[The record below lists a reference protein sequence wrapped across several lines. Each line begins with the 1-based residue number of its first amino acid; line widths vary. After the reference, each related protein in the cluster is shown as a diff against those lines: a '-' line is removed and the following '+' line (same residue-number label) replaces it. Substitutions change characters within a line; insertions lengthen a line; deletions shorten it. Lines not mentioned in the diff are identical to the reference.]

1 MAPWVLERD
10 RGVSLTEP
18 DPPTEPLSASEPKD
32 EVESSGPELDG
43 ALEALFAEAL
53 ELQDQRK
60 KADDRES
67 LDALIAEQYGG
78 DEEQHDIFDDED
90 PDLALPDLPE
100 DDLVDTVGIDPEV
113 VERLEA
119 ELTMLKQQKR
129 TLHEQMAQRSA
140 RFESNEARIVQ
151 LEQQLVASSRQ
162 AKAVARDFENYR
174 ARQERDRAT
183 QKLAAT
189 EKLLKSFLGVY
200 DNLSRALEHAEDRD
214 SPLGQGV
221 EMTLGQFLATLRSG
235 GAEQVVC
242 ERGTPFDPAFHEAM
256 AQVHDDEVPAGG
268 VVDVMQTGFQLG
280 ERLLRAAMVSVS
292 QGPAPTAA
300 SSAASGQQAEEVAEE
315 KKTEAAEEEQAEA
328 TSELAPKKKKKKKKK
343 KRDSGKKSTASA
355 DQKDSDS

>member
-1 MAPWVLERD
+1 M
-10 RGVSLTEP
+10 
-18 DPPTEPLSASEPKD
+18 
-32 EVESSGPELDG
+32 ESSGPELDG

-60 KADDRES
+60 KVDTEGS
-67 LDALIAEQYGG
+67 LEALISEQYGSDG
-78 DEEQHDIFDDED
+78 DHHDIFDDED

-100 DDLVDTVGIDPEV
+100 DDLVETVGIDPEV

-200 DNLSRALEHAEDRD
+200 DNLSRALEHAEDRN

-221 EMTLGQFLATLRSG
+221 DMTLGQFLATLRSG

-242 ERGTPFDPAFHEAM
+242 ERGTPFDPVFHEAM

-292 QGPAPTAA
+292 QGPSPTGAG
-300 SSAASGQQAEEVAEE
+300 SAASEQATE
-315 KKTEAAEEEQAEA
+315 KATEEETAEASEEETAEA
-328 TSELAPKKKKKKKKK
+328 TSEDKPKKKKKKKKRK
-343 KRDSGKKSTASA
+343 SGKKSTASA
-355 DQKDSDS
+355 DQKHSEG